1 MVIAVFALAEC
12 IQFFEVTRSQSR
24 ESPIT
29 SPTDI
34 TRSPPNFDI
43 PIPEPP
49 KEYREEVKASFPSL
63 QIELHDKESTTND
76 LISETNNNKMSHS
89 ISSSTPLARSTTSSD
104 ASQSQE
110 DELEFYTKSLID
122 KMNSP
127 GDKEMYGYCGKCN
140 GIVEGEKTGCKAMDK
155 IYHVDCFRCKTCDKL
170 LHGTQ
175 FYVVEKE
182 TFCENCYT
190 TSLEKCTD
198 CSEIITDRI
207 LRATGKPYHPS
218 CFKCVVCRKC
228 LDGIPFTVDV
238 TNQIH
243 CIDDFHQKFAPRCS
257 VCQQPIMPEPGQEE
271 TVRIVALDR
280 SFHVGCY
287 KCEKCGTKLTS
298 EKEGKG
304 CFPLDDHILCRDC
317 NTAEVQELSR
327 NI

>member
-1 MVIAVFALAEC
+1 MLKFK
-12 IQFFEVTRSQSR
+12 VTRSQSR

-29 SPTDI
+29 SPTD
-34 TRSPPNFDI
+34 TLKSPPNFNI
-43 PIPEPP
+43 PLPKPPPPE
-49 KEYREEVKASFPSL
+49 EIQEETKPSFPSL
-63 QIELHDKESTTND
+63 DLQLDTEETTPNGV
-76 LISETNNNKMSHS
+76 LSKSNGQMAHS
-89 ISSSTPLARSTTSSD
+89 ISSSTPLATSTTSSD
-104 ASQSQE
+104 ASRSKE
-110 DELEFYTKSLID
+110 DELDFYTKSLID

-127 GDKEMYGYCGKCN
+127 GDKDMYGYCGKCN
-140 GIVEGEKTGCKAMDK
+140 GIVEGEKTGCEAMDK
-155 IYHVDCFRCKTCDKL
+155 IFHVDCFRCKTCDKL

-182 TFCENCYT
+182 TFCEDCYMS
-190 TSLEKCTD
+190 SLEKCTV

-207 LRATGKPYHPS
+207 LRATGKPYHPA
-218 CFKCVVCRKC
+218 CFKCVVCGKC

-243 CIDDFHQKFAPRCS
+243 CIEDFHQKFAPRCS
-257 VCQQPIMPEPGQEE
+257 VCQQPIMPEAGQEE

-280 SFHVGCY
+280 SFHVNCY

-304 CFPLDDHILCRDC
+304 CFPLDGHILCRDC
-317 NTAEVQELSR
+317 NTAMVQELSQ